1 MIIAKSSLWILLP
14 SLMSLIILAVISN
27 WCPFF
32 LICCN
37 ALLDLLIYSVAAL
50 ILYLF
55 YISISSL
62 RTFASLCAENLL
74 TGPFHLWKNIIFLII
89 ILGLNGEKTNYQD
102 FWFL

>member
-1 MIIAKSSLWILLP
+1 
-14 SLMSLIILAVISN
+14 MSLIIIS
-27 WCPFF
+27 CDFYLVPIF

-37 ALLDLLIYSVAAL
+37 ALLDVLIYSVAAL

-62 RTFASLCAENLL
+62 RTFASLWAENLL
-74 TGPFHLWKNIIFLII
+74 TGPFHLWKNMIFLII